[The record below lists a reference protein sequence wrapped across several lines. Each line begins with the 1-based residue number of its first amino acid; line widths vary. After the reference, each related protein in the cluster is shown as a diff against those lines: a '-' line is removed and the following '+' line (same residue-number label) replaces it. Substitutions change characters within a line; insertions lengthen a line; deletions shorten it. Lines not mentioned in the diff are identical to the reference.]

1 MSFRERALALLQGGW
16 DLHVHVE
23 PDLLPR
29 KTDDLTLARRFRE
42 MGLKGF
48 LLKSHYAPTAER
60 AQVVRKAVP
69 GVEVLGA
76 VVLNHGVGGLNPL
89 AVEVAARAG
98 ARFVWFPTVDAA
110 NEARHLEK
118 LPPEKR
124 PQWAG
129 LMEALRKEGTVPEP
143 IALLDASGRL
153 RPEARAVLKVAA
165 RHGMVVATGHLSR
178 EEVFRVVE
186 AALEEGVSQVVVTH
200 PDYPTQALSLEDQRL
215 LARWGA
221 YLERCF
227 APSHTGKVP
236 WEALFRAI
244 RATPLERNFVSTD
257 LGQPQNPPVE
267 EGLVLMAERLLE
279 AGFDEAEVRHMAVTA
294 PEKLALGGER

>member
-1 MSFRERALALLQGGW
+1 MSLWERALVLVQGGW

-23 PDLLPR
+23 PDILPR
-29 KTDDLTLARRFRE
+29 RTDDLTLARRFQK

-110 NEARHLEK
+110 NEVRHMEK

-129 LMEALRKEGTVPEP
+129 LMEVLRKEGAVPEP
-143 IALLDASGRL
+143 IALLEASGRL
-153 RPEARAVLKVAA
+153 RPEARAVLRVAA
-165 RHGMVVATGHLSR
+165 RHRMVVATGHLSR
-178 EEVFRVVE
+178 EEVFKVVE
-186 AALEEGVSQVVVTH
+186 AALEEGVPQVVVTH
-200 PDYPTQALSLEDQRL
+200 PDYPYPSPIPGRPARSGPVGSLPGAVFCPFPHGKSALGGLVPGYPGHPS
-215 LARWGA
+215 GA
-221 YLERCF
+221 ELRF
-227 APSHTGKVP
+227 HRP
-236 WEALFRAI
+236 
-244 RATPLERNFVSTD
+244 RATPKPSGGGRPGPD
-257 LGQPQNPPVE
+257 GQ
-267 EGLVLMAERLLE
+267 
-279 AGFDEAEVRHMAVTA
+279 A
-294 PEKLALGGER
+294 PSGGGV

>member
-1 MSFRERALALLQGGW
+1 
-16 DLHVHVE
+16 VHVE
-23 PDLLPR
+23 PDILPR
-29 KTDDLTLARRFRE
+29 RTDDLTLARRFQK

-110 NEARHLEK
+110 NEVRHMEK

-129 LMEALRKEGTVPEP
+129 LMEVLRKEGAVPEP
-143 IALLDASGRL
+143 IALLEASGRL
-153 RPEARAVLKVAA
+153 RPEARAVLRVAA
-165 RHGMVVATGHLSR
+165 RHRMVVATGHLSR
-178 EEVFRVVE
+178 EEVFKVVE
-186 AALEEGVSQVVVTH
+186 AALEEGVPQVVVTH
-200 PDYPTQALSLEDQRL
+200 PDYPTQALSLGDQL
-215 LARWGA
+215 VLAQWGA

-236 WEALFRAI
+236 WEALFPGYPGHPSGAELRFHRP
-244 RATPLERNFVSTD
+244 RATSKPSGGGRPSPD
-257 LGQPQNPPVE
+257 GQ
-267 EGLVLMAERLLE
+267 
-279 AGFDEAEVRHMAVTA
+279 A
-294 PEKLALGGER
+294 PSGGGV